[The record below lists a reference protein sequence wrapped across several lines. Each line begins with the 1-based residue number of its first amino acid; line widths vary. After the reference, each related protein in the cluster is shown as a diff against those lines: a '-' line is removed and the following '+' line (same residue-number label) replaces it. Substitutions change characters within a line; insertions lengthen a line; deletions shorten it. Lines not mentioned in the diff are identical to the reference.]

1 MAEDNFN
8 KAPGSE
14 IKNRSTPVSLGNG
27 KTSSLLTSPPSLL
40 PGSHQQS
47 STTTTSS
54 GHSTL
59 GQDFQ
64 YTILQ
69 YGHHLMPTLVQPGFS
84 VYHPAPP
91 PPPVPMTFPVFYQ
104 PVNGAIPQ
112 PPQPVDANMFYRCM
126 PQLASGA
133 DLLGGQKLYMAR
145 GGGTKVV
152 QGKSKP
158 KELDIETR
166 KLVEIAVGGSD
177 APLSP
182 LLSPDSTTRGGAS
195 EMGFGG
201 TGAVADQEKFVAL
214 TEMAMQGCEL
224 AEQLATHHQ
233 KRPCFKKIDSLC
245 ARMKQDLIR
254 PDSVLANIN
263 SQGIAWA
270 VKDFIFVFTR
280 IINAW
285 IIIKGYVYNTPE
297 GLERVQKVLSPDFLE
312 SFSKWQDA
320 TIDFVDC
327 LIKSFTNLDQMVQTQ
342 RTSGVQKESK
352 YGGGGRQSKTD
363 EEKERHIHEL
373 YEYLKDMIPNLA
385 ESKAAAAAAAA
396 SSSDNTSTSDMSD
409 RSSVVFDSAKS
420 FLASV
425 VNDSTQ
431 AQMKHNENG
440 TYFKTGIYEPVKKP
454 PGFSSPPTPVSCQVK
469 SSFSLAMADSSP
481 AVVTSTPKILKNPI
495 AQDRPDL
502 LGSVVGVAD
511 GGEVALSA
519 QLQTDFFNDAII
531 RKSFDSETVAKIH
544 FLLQKVFSVKEAM
557 YFLVGQ
563 FTKNY
568 FPDFHIINP
577 NFVDLRSIIS
587 KAQIGGY
594 RNVYEIVQDL
604 RQIVA
609 AARRYLEQKPNT
621 LLEESADEFER
632 SLEDI
637 LSDKIFD
644 CYDFNCGGSLGSS
657 SPTATTYSSGSSSG
671 IGSSL
676 ATSSG
681 GF

>member
-1 MAEDNFN
+1 M
-8 KAPGSE
+8 
-14 IKNRSTPVSLGNG
+14 
-27 KTSSLLTSPPSLL
+27 
-40 PGSHQQS
+40 
-47 STTTTSS
+47 
-54 GHSTL
+54 
-59 GQDFQ
+59 
-64 YTILQ
+64 
-69 YGHHLMPTLVQPGFS
+69 
-84 VYHPAPP
+84 
-91 PPPVPMTFPVFYQ
+91 
-104 PVNGAIPQ
+104 
-112 PPQPVDANMFYRCM
+112 
-126 PQLASGA
+126 
-133 DLLGGQKLYMAR
+133 
-145 GGGTKVV
+145 
-152 QGKSKP
+152 
-158 KELDIETR
+158 
-166 KLVEIAVGGSD
+166 
-177 APLSP
+177 
-182 LLSPDSTTRGGAS
+182 
-195 EMGFGG
+195 
-201 TGAVADQEKFVAL
+201 ADQEKFAAL

-312 SFSKWQDA
+312 SFSKWQDS

-352 YGGGGRQSKTD
+352 YGGGGGGGRQSKTD

-385 ESKAAAAAAAA
+385 EGGKGAAGATTT

-409 RSSVVFDSAKS
+409 RSSVVFENAKS
-420 FLASV
+420 FLMSV
-425 VNDSTQ
+425 VNDSTH

-454 PGFSSPPTPVSCQVK
+454 PGFGSPPPQVSCQVQ
-469 SSFSLAMADSSP
+469 SSYPLAEPSP
-481 AVVTSTPKILKNPI
+481 VTSTPKILKNPI

-502 LGSVVGVAD
+502 LGCVAGAD
-511 GGEVALSA
+511 GDGGDISLGG

-568 FPDFHIINP
+568 VSMRRLADVIDWPP
-577 NFVDLRSIIS
+577 LELCVAVDEACAALRPCSGYSRALAS
-587 KAQIGGY
+587 KFA
-594 RNVYEIVQDL
+594 
-604 RQIVA
+604 
-609 AARRYLEQKPNT
+609 P
-621 LLEESADEFER
+621 
-632 SLEDI
+632 SL
-637 LSDKIFD
+637 
-644 CYDFNCGGSLGSS
+644 
-657 SPTATTYSSGSSSG
+657 TAGE
-671 IGSSL
+671 SSL
-676 ATSSG
+676 LHKQEYPSASPLQRDVT
-681 GF
+681 

>member
-1 MAEDNFN
+1 MKCLELWSLAMR
-8 KAPGSE
+8 KACSGVV
-14 IKNRSTPVSLGNG
+14 VS
-27 KTSSLLTSPPSLL
+27 
-40 PGSHQQS
+40 
-47 STTTTSS
+47 
-54 GHSTL
+54 
-59 GQDFQ
+59 
-64 YTILQ
+64 
-69 YGHHLMPTLVQPGFS
+69 M
-84 VYHPAPP
+84 
-91 PPPVPMTFPVFYQ
+91 MTWF
-104 PVNGAIPQ
+104 
-112 PPQPVDANMFYRCM
+112 
-126 PQLASGA
+126 
-133 DLLGGQKLYMAR
+133 
-145 GGGTKVV
+145 
-152 QGKSKP
+152 
-158 KELDIETR
+158 LDTFTC
-166 KLVEIAVGGSD
+166 SD

-182 LLSPDSTTRGGAS
+182 LLSPDSTSRGA
-195 EMGFGG
+195 ETGFGG
-201 TGAVADQEKFVAL
+201 TGAVADQEKFAAL

-312 SFSKWQDA
+312 SFSKWQDS

-352 YGGGGRQSKTD
+352 YGGGRQSKTD

-373 YEYLKDMIPNLA
+373 YEYLKDMIPNLG
-385 ESKAAAAAAAA
+385 EGGKGAAGATTT

-409 RSSVVFDSAKS
+409 RSSVVFENAKS
-420 FLASV
+420 FLMSV
-425 VNDSTQ
+425 VNDSTH

-454 PGFSSPPTPVSCQVK
+454 PGFGSPPPQVSCQVK
-469 SSFSLAMADSSP
+469 SSYPLAEPSP
-481 AVVTSTPKILKNPI
+481 VTSTPKILKNPI

-502 LGSVVGVAD
+502 LGSVAGAD
-511 GGEVALSA
+511 GDGGDISLGG

-568 FPDFHIINP
+568 FPDFHTINP

-604 RQIVA
+604 RQIVV

-644 CYDFNCGGSLGSS
+644 CYDFSGSLGSS
-657 SPTATTYSSGSSSG
+657 SPTATTYSGSSSG
-671 IGSSL
+671 FGSSL
-676 ATSSG
+676 AASSG

>member
-1 MAEDNFN
+1 MADENFN

-14 IKNRSTPVSLGNG
+14 IKNRIPPVSLGNG
-27 KTSSLLTSPPSLL
+27 KTSSLITSSSPLL
-40 PGSHQQS
+40 PGGHQP
-47 STTTTSS
+47 STASS
-54 GHSTL
+54 GHSAL
-59 GQDFQ
+59 SQDFQ

-91 PPPVPMTFPVFYQ
+91 PPPVPMSFPVFYQ
-104 PVNGAIPQ
+104 PVNGGLPQ
-112 PPQPVDANMFYRCM
+112 PQPVDANMFYRCM

-133 DLLGGQKLYMAR
+133 ELLGGQKLYMAR
-145 GGGTKVV
+145 GGGTKVAH
-152 QGKSKP
+152 GKNKS
-158 KELDIETR
+158 KELDIDTR
-166 KLVEIAVGGSD
+166 KIAEIAVGVSD

-182 LLSPDSTTRGGAS
+182 LLSPDSTSRGAAS
-195 EMGFGG
+195 ETGFGG
-201 TGAVADQEKFVAL
+201 TGAVADQEKFAAL

-312 SFSKWQDA
+312 SFSKWQDS

-352 YGGGGRQSKTD
+352 YGGGRQSKTD

-373 YEYLKDMIPNLA
+373 YEYLKDMIPNLG
-385 ESKAAAAAAAA
+385 EGGKGAAGATTT

-409 RSSVVFDSAKS
+409 RSSVVFENAKS
-420 FLASV
+420 FLMSV
-425 VNDSTQ
+425 VNDSTH

-454 PGFSSPPTPVSCQVK
+454 PGFGSPPPQVSCQVK
-469 SSFSLAMADSSP
+469 SSYPLAEPSP
-481 AVVTSTPKILKNPI
+481 VTSTPKILKNPI

-502 LGSVVGVAD
+502 LGSVAGAD
-511 GGEVALSA
+511 GDGGDISLGG

-568 FPDFHIINP
+568 FPDFHTINP

-604 RQIVA
+604 RQIVV
-609 AARRYLEQKPNT
+609 AARRYLEQKSNT

-644 CYDFNCGGSLGSS
+644 CYDFSGSLGSS
-657 SPTATTYSSGSSSG
+657 SPTATSYSGSSSG
-671 IGSSL
+671 FGSSL
-676 ATSSG
+676 AASSG